1 MKHLHPVGH
10 HGGGVAKVLALLA
23 PEALRFAGFETLTN
37 NKKLRLAGF
46 ESTAAIKTV
55 YKYISSFVQV
65 ACFFQCHNIF
75 IVVWVVSLNV
85 K

>member
-1 MKHLHPVGH
+1 VKHLHPVGH

-37 NKKLRLAGF
+37 NKKQRLAGS

-55 YKYISSFVQV
+55 YK
-65 ACFFQCHNIF
+65 
-75 IVVWVVSLNV
+75 
-85 K
+85 